1 MREKEQKRIG
11 IYIVLINII
20 LLLFLFTANDFNYMY
35 LIIGIISSFIAII
48 FNYNFLL
55 SYKNKYNLISL
66 IINILI
72 TTGILLYIIYMWH

>member
-20 LLLFLFTANDFNYMY
+20 LLLFLFTANDFNNMY
-35 LIIGIISSFIAII
+35 LVIGIISSFIAII

-72 TTGILLYIIYMWH
+72 TTGILLFIIYM

>member
-11 IYIVLINII
+11 AYIVLINII
-20 LLLFLFTANDFNYMY
+20 LLLFLFTANDFNNMY
-35 LIIGIISSFIAII
+35 LVIGIISSFIAII

-72 TTGILLYIIYMWH
+72 TTGILLFIIYM

>member
-72 TTGILLYIIYMWH
+72 TNGILLYIIYI